1 MGDEAFDPARLEAA
15 DFDVVRRG
23 FDPTEVRAQLQRAAD
38 EYRRLRVE
46 RDELAGRLAE
56 FDGIEASQLEASR
69 VAAALGAEAAGV
81 LESAHQAATER
92 AERAE
97 REAEAVRENALAEA
111 DAVRATAQAE
121 ADEIL
126 ERARQA
132 AEELV
137 DDGRSRGRDMVAE
150 AQTVRERMLSD
161 LARKR
166 QTGRAQVEQL
176 RAARDRLLDSLSAV
190 QDNVDHAVAD
200 LVESVPEARSAA
212 ERAGLRVAAEPEITT
227 DQLEAEIEAA
237 RHVGHPLVDDG
248 PDPGADETFD
258 TGEMM
263 ALTDLDDTLPGD
275 TTRTEA
281 RTEPVERVEPPT
293 VEPDG
298 DDEPEPA
305 ADGADTDE
313 VALSGDAASGDA
325 ASGDAASGD
334 AASGDAASDGAD
346 GTDTGSTDTESGT
359 SESADTESGTT
370 DTDTDHDTDLD
381 VVDEG
386 GDDATGT
393 DATTTDGVELY
404 DAESESDSAAEAI
417 DDEPGADEPGGDESD
432 TTDSAEPDA
441 DGDDDASGVDVLFAR
456 LRESHGDEPGGD
468 RPDADEPPAAAEPAA
483 DEPEATEATEDPR
496 VAIRA
501 DAVAAAV
508 RALKKVLVDEQGT
521 LLDGI
526 RRSGGDAVHELI
538 EDVAAHESPYD
549 TAARPTLVALAGG
562 MGADAVDLDPALA
575 QIHAIALEPVR
586 QRLAEVAD
594 STDDPDELSDTVR
607 ALYRES
613 RSRRLPEAAAAAVVA
628 TDGLAIRATA
638 GGPVRWVVD
647 PDGPCG
653 PDCADNALAGEVGP
667 GDAFPTGD
675 LQPPSHAA
683 CTCRLEPAD

>member
-1 MGDEAFDPARLEAA
+1 MPDRGLPRSYDRRMMGDEAFDPARLEAV

-23 FDPTEVRAQLQRAAD
+23 FDPTEVRAQLQRAS
-38 EYRRLRVE
+38 EEFRRLRVE

-56 FDGIEASQLEASR
+56 FDGVETNQLEASR

-81 LESAHQAATER
+81 LESAHLAATER

-97 REAEAVRENALAEA
+97 REAEAVREEVLAEA
-111 DAVRATAQAE
+111 ETVRATAQTE

-137 DDGRSRGRDMVAE
+137 DDGRTRGRDMVGE

-176 RAARDRLLDSLSAV
+176 RAARDRLLDSLSTV
-190 QDNVDHAVAD
+190 QDSVEIAVVD

-237 RHVGHPLVDDG
+237 RLVGHPLVDDLA
-248 PDPGADETFD
+248 DPGADDERFD
-258 TGEMM
+258 TGEMI
-263 ALTDLDDTLPGD
+263 ALTDLDETLPGGD
-275 TTRTEA
+275 D
-281 RTEPVERVEPPT
+281 
-293 VEPDG
+293 DG
-298 DDEPEPA
+298 DDEPDTEDGGDDSDTGGADEPA
-305 ADGADTDE
+305 ADSDTDE
-313 VALSGDAASGDA
+313 ADTEAATSDDEPSEEGAAADVEPEADDAEAGDTTED
-325 ASGDAASGD
+325 
-334 AASGDAASDGAD
+334 SDGAELYD
-346 GTDTGSTDTESGT
+346 GEAEADAEPTG
-359 SESADTESGTT
+359 
-370 DTDTDHDTDLD
+370 DTDT
-381 VVDEG
+381 
-386 GDDATGT
+386 
-393 DATTTDGVELY
+393 
-404 DAESESDSAAEAI
+404 
-417 DDEPGADEPGGDESD
+417 
-432 TTDSAEPDA
+432 
-441 DGDDDASGVDVLFAR
+441 GDDDATGVDVLFAK
-456 LRESHGDEPGGD
+456 LRESQGDEPD
-468 RPDADEPPAAAEPAA
+468 DDEDDADVV
-483 DEPEATEATEDPR
+483 EDPR
-496 VAIRA
+496 IAIRG
-501 DAVAAAV
+501 DATAATV

-526 RRSGGDAVHELI
+526 RRSGGDAVHPLI
-538 EDVAAHESPYD
+538 GDAAAHNSTYD
-549 TAARPTLVALAGG
+549 NAARPTLVALAGG
-562 MGADAVDLDPALA
+562 MGADAVDLGPAFA
-575 QIHAIALEPVR
+575 QIHSIALDPVR

-638 GGPVRWVVD
+638 DGPVRWVVD

-653 PDCADNALAGEVGP
+653 PDCADNALAGDVGP
-667 GDAFPTGD
+667 GDEFPTGD